1 VALYWRSRLTD
12 VRFLRRASET
22 SADGAAEGDPD
33 AAAEAEAARLST
45 HTPGKG
51 RATPKRREAQNKSR
65 GPAPPPPRTQ
75 REAAKLARANRGTRE
90 DRRAAAADRRA
101 RMMAGDDRVLMP
113 RDRGPARA
121 FVRDVVDSRR
131 HLMGLFMP
139 LAALVFVSV
148 LVPIPRVQS
157 YLSLL
162 CLLLLA
168 AMVIEGTFL
177 GSQINRRV
185 RERFPDIKTGFGLG
199 WYAFTRASQIRKLRI
214 PKPRVSYGENP

>member
-1 VALYWRSRLTD
+1 MYRRSRLTH
-12 VRFLRRASET
+12 VRFLRRESET
-22 SADGAAEGDPD
+22 SADDAAQADIDE
-33 AAAEAEAARLST
+33 AAEAEAARVAT

-51 RATPKRREAQNKSR
+51 RPTPKRREAQNKSR

-75 REAAKLARANRGTRE
+75 REAAKLAKANRGSRDE
-90 DRRAAAADRRA
+90 RRAASADRRA

-168 AMVIEGTFL
+168 AMVIEGTLL
-177 GSQINRRV
+177 GRQVNAKV
-185 RERFPDIKTGFGLG
+185 RERFPDTKTGFGLG

-214 PKPRVSYGENP
+214 PKPRVTYGENP

>member
-1 VALYWRSRLTD
+1 
-12 VRFLRRASET
+12 
-22 SADGAAEGDPD
+22 
-33 AAAEAEAARLST
+33 
-45 HTPGKG
+45 
-51 RATPKRREAQNKSR
+51 
-65 GPAPPPPRTQ
+65 
-75 REAAKLARANRGTRE
+75 
-90 DRRAAAADRRA
+90 
-101 RMMAGDDRVLMP
+101 MMAGDDRVLMP

-148 LVPIPRVQS
+148 LVPVPRVQS

-185 RERFPDIKTGFGLG
+185 RERFPDTKTGFGLG

-214 PKPRVSYGENP
+214 PKPRASYGENP

>member
-1 VALYWRSRLTD
+1 MCSRTRRRRLRG
-12 VRFLRRASET
+12 VRFLRRQPTDS
-22 SADGAAEGDPD
+22 AAETAQADPD
-33 AAAEAEAARLST
+33 EAGEARAAT
-45 HTPGKG
+45 HTAGKG
-51 RATPKRREAQNKSR
+51 HPTPKRREAQSKPR

-75 REAAKLARANRGTRE
+75 REAGKLARANRGTKDE
-90 DRRAAAADRRA
+90 RRAAAADRRA
-101 RMMAGDDRVLMP
+101 RMMAGDDSVLMP
-113 RDRGPARA
+113 RDRGPVRA

-148 LVPIPRVQS
+148 VVPARGLQS

-168 AMVIEGTFL
+168 AMIIEGTLL
-177 GSQINRRV
+177 GAQINRKV
-185 RERFPDIKTGFGLG
+185 RERFPDTKTGFGLG

-214 PKPRVSYGENP
+214 PKPRVGYGENP

>member
-1 VALYWRSRLTD
+1 M
-12 VRFLRRASET
+12 RFLRRESET
-22 SADGAAEGDPD
+22 SADDAAQADIDE
-33 AAAEAEAARLST
+33 AAEAEAARVAT

-51 RATPKRREAQNKSR
+51 RPTPKRREAQNKSR

-75 REAAKLARANRGTRE
+75 REAAKLAKANRGSRDE
-90 DRRAAAADRRA
+90 RRAASADRRA

-168 AMVIEGTFL
+168 AMVIEGTLL
-177 GSQINRRV
+177 GRQVNAKV
-185 RERFPDIKTGFGLG
+185 RERFPDTKTGFGLG

-214 PKPRVSYGENP
+214 PKPRVTYGENP